1 DLDSPLAQ
9 YSGPFQDS
17 NLSSSIKTG
26 AGTSPWY
33 YIDRFNNSYDIFNVT
48 VMTAASPA
56 INFQRKFNIKN
67 DELKKELRKL
77 AVPQRFVMK
86 AAVIFVVLGDKELSP
101 YMYKVDIGIA
111 VQQMALQAAELGLGS
126 CWLGAFD
133 RDKTKDFLKVP
144 NPWTVVALFLVGIPD
159 EIPPDRPR
167 KSLDELFVNDSF
179 Q

>member
-1 DLDSPLAQ
+1 M
-9 YSGPFQDS
+9 
-17 NLSSSIKTG
+17 NLREVFDKRKS
-26 AGTSPWY
+26 
-33 YIDRFNNSYDIFNVT
+33 
-48 VMTAASPA
+48 M
-56 INFQRKFNIKN
+56 RKFTGEPITEEQLKLIMEAAQIAPSASNKQPYKFIMIKN

-86 AAVIFVVLGDKELSP
+86 SAVVFIVLGDKELSP
-101 YMYKVDIGIA
+101 YFYKVDIGIA

-144 NPWTVVALFLVGIPD
+144 NPWAVVALLLVGIPD
-159 EIPPDRPR
+159 QIPPTRPR